1 MEINY
6 IIGISSI
13 IITLICGEIAKKIKW
28 FNSNLIPIQNLLIG
42 IIVTIIY
49 YIMTKDF
56 SLSISLSGI
65 AAGGIYDLFANINKL
80 KLGYN
85 DTLKK
90 FNKKEGVNK
99 L

>member
-1 MEINY
+1 MEMNY

-49 YIMTKDF
+49 YIITKDF

-80 KLGYN
+80 K
-85 DTLKK
+85 

>member
-1 MEINY
+1 
-6 IIGISSI
+6 
-13 IITLICGEIAKKIKW
+13 
-28 FNSNLIPIQNLLIG
+28 
-42 IIVTIIY
+42 
-49 YIMTKDF
+49 MTKDF

-80 KLGYN
+80 K
-85 DTLKK
+85 

>member
-1 MEINY
+1 MEMNY

-65 AAGGIYDLFANINKL
+65 AAGGIYDLFANI
-80 KLGYN
+80 YN
-85 DTLKK
+85 LK